1 MNAKERQ
8 ELFAK
13 AFRASFGEKT
23 PSEIEL
29 SQKEAE
35 NFRRKEWQQRVDLQR
50 WLPSFVACLVVIWI
64 MFVIAV
70 TFLAGWEILNYHA
83 SVLVTLLGSA
93 TASIIGLL
101 IRVVGYAL
109 PRKEERQ

>member
-1 MNAKERQ
+1 MNAEGQHERI
-8 ELFAK
+8 A
-13 AFRASFGEKT
+13 
-23 PSEIEL
+23 
-29 SQKEAE
+29 EAE
-35 NFRRKEWQQRVDLQR
+35 RAFTGEELQGETGSGRKEGEVLLHQEWQQRLDLQR
-50 WLPSFVACLVVIWI
+50 WLPNFVACLVVIWI

-70 TFLAGWEILNYHA
+70 TFLAGWQILNYHA

-109 PRKEERQ
+109 PRKEGP